1 MAAVV
6 QSDSEE
12 EEFLGFGQQLESSRN
27 VSDSESDISVSSVN
41 TEDLSDFELTDS
53 ETEEDGVVPW
63 NTNRDPVEVNPF
75 VQNTG
80 PVTNVT
86 GTSTLDFFKLMF
98 KEENFDRIAEETNR
112 YARQAMAIK
121 ADPEWRETNAV
132 EIRAFFAV
140 NIMFGI
146 KQLPEIHSYWSK
158 NPLLG
163 VPEIQ
168 KEGVS
173 QHVAPLGWKG
183 LMKCKGTGE
192 IVSMRKMHDTDWKV
206 KLTPE
211 QFVVCRQKG
220 TEPPWSGQFVD
231 FKGKGIYKCVC
242 CGSDLFSSSTKFDSG
257 TGWPSFH
264 SAMEVNS
271 CVAAAPQLS
280 VVEKHDYSHGM
291 VRVEVLCRECDSH
304 LGHVFPDGP
313 PPTGLRYCINSV
325 SLQFQPRDKE
335 K

>member
-1 MAAVV
+1 MAALF
-6 QSDSEE
+6 QSESEE

-86 GTSTLDFFKLMF
+86 GTSALDFFKLMF
-98 KEENFDRIAEETNR
+98 KQENFDRIAEETNR

-168 KEGVS
+168 KVFSRNRFKKIS
-173 QHVAPLGWKG
+173 QYLHLNDKNRDLPRGNANHDKLFKVRPL
-183 LMKCKGTGE
+183 L
-192 IVSMRKMHDTDWKV
+192 D
-206 KLTPE
+206 
-211 QFVVCRQKG
+211 
-220 TEPPWSGQFVD
+220 
-231 FKGKGIYKCVC
+231 
-242 CGSDLFSSSTKFDSG
+242 
-257 TGWPSFH
+257 
-264 SAMEVNS
+264 
-271 CVAAAPQLS
+271 S
-280 VVEKHDYSHGM
+280 VVSSIRSEYRPKKKM
-291 VRVEVLCRECDSH
+291 
-304 LGHVFPDGP
+304 FPS
-313 PPTGLRYCINSV
+313 TR
-325 SLQFQPRDKE
+325 R
-335 K
+335 

>member
-1 MAAVV
+1 MGLHAARIRLSPR
-6 QSDSEE
+6 QYTR
-12 EEFLGFGQQLESSRN
+12 ESS
-27 VSDSESDISVSSVN
+27 
-41 TEDLSDFELTDS
+41 
-53 ETEEDGVVPW
+53 
-63 NTNRDPVEVNPF
+63 
-75 VQNTG
+75 
-80 PVTNVT
+80 
-86 GTSTLDFFKLMF
+86 
-98 KEENFDRIAEETNR
+98 
-112 YARQAMAIK
+112 
-121 ADPEWRETNAV
+121 
-132 EIRAFFAV
+132 
-140 NIMFGI
+140 
-146 KQLPEIHSYWSK
+146 
-158 NPLLG
+158 
-163 VPEIQ
+163 
-168 KEGVS
+168 GVS
-173 QHVAPLGWKG
+173 
-183 LMKCKGTGE
+183 
-192 IVSMRKMHDTDWKV
+192 VSMRKMHDTDWKV

-325 SLQFQPRDKE
+325 SLQFQPKDKE